1 MDVPNDAQSD
11 VFVSPAGIHRNAP
24 FGLKSSKTGQKHA
37 IRAEGSVG
45 DGWCFSCS
53 LSHMETHKWLQRVA
67 LFLVLVLPAAP
78 ARAHQLDRVR
88 GDSADL
94 RLLLLSGVQR
104 SPTFKAIVDRLEASD
119 LIVEVQCGRFKS
131 SLLAGRTALLSARGS
146 VRYVLVEIACPMASA
161 AALAMLGHELRHA
174 LEIAS
179 APWVVDDRTL
189 EKLYTRIGFATCLKA
204 GGFSDFET
212 ADALEAGERVQREL
226 FHPTASTR
234 PVAQLLTK

>member
-1 MDVPNDAQSD
+1 M
-11 VFVSPAGIHRNAP
+11 
-24 FGLKSSKTGQKHA
+24 
-37 IRAEGSVG
+37 
-45 DGWCFSCS
+45 
-53 LSHMETHKWLQRVA
+53 
-67 LFLVLVLPAAP
+67 LVLPAAP
-78 ARAHQLDRVR
+78 AWAHRLDRVR
-88 GDSADL
+88 GDSAHL
-94 RLLLLSGVQR
+94 RLLLSSGVER

-131 SLLAGRTALLSARGS
+131 TLLAGRTALLSARGS
-146 VRYVLVEIACPMASA
+146 VRYVLVEIACPMAPA

-179 APWVVDDRTL
+179 APWVVDDRSL
-189 EKLYTRIGFATCLKA
+189 EKLYTGIGFPTCLKA

-212 ADALEAGERVQREL
+212 ADALEAGERVHKEL